1 MARIDFHETSLEDA
15 LEKLHQIVGEVRLN
29 NDSME
34 YRFITGNG
42 IIKPRLIR
50 TLETYGIKAEEEMS
64 NSGVVRALIE

>member
-1 MARIDFHETSLEDA
+1 MSRIDFHQTSLEEA
-15 LEKLHQIVGEVRLN
+15 LEKVHQIVGEVRLN

-50 TLETYGIKAEEEMS
+50 ALETYGIKAEEEWS